1 MTVNEPL
8 TFRTSRAIAM
18 PATLRGIEVEAD
30 ETVVELKRN
39 AEAVPLRFDPPRVAF
54 EIAPVEP
61 ELVPALD
68 VALVAPTAAPK
79 PAGKLYLV
87 ARARGGLGAT
97 SFAVNL
103 ALGLQGAGGKEKRR
117 VAIVD
122 LDLQFGTVGS
132 SLDLPDRGG
141 LVALAQLDSAPDS
154 HAVDAALQ
162 PHPNGLSV
170 LPAPKRPI
178 PLDAFDADRIEAVM
192 TQLMASHDAV
202 VVDMPPA
209 LVSWIEPLL
218 RLADRVFMLTD
229 LSVTS
234 VDCARRVIDTF
245 REDVPELQLEIVIAR
260 EKKPFFRGRIHRD
273 VAEALDTKLENWL
286 PTDSKRARLALDRGE
301 PVLALAPYSAW
312 SRSIR
317 KIVGK
322 LV

>member
-1 MTVNEPL
+1 MSVNEPL
-8 TFRTSRAIAM
+8 TFRTTRGAAM
-18 PATLRGIEVEAD
+18 PAALIGIEAD
-30 ETVVELKRN
+30 ETVVELKRT
-39 AEAVPLRFDPPRVAF
+39 AETAVPLRFDMPRVAF
-54 EIAPVEP
+54 EATPAEPEPASKAVAPVATP
-61 ELVPALD
+61 D
-68 VALVAPTAAPK
+68 AAPK

-87 ARARGGLGAT
+87 ARSRGGLGAT

-103 ALGLQGAGGKEKRR
+103 ALGLQGTGRKEKRR

-141 LVALAQLDSAPDS
+141 LVALAQLTSQPDG
-154 HAVDAALQ
+154 HAVGAALQ
-162 PHPNGLSV
+162 PHQNGLSV

-178 PLDAFDADRIEAVM
+178 PLDAFDADRIEAVV

-202 VVDMPPA
+202 VVDLPPA

-229 LSVTS
+229 LAVTS

-245 REDVPELQLEIVIAR
+245 REDAPELQVEIVVAR
-260 EKKPFFRGRIHRD
+260 EKKPFFRGRIHRE
-273 VAEALDTKLENWL
+273 VAAALDTPLEHWL
-286 PTDSKRARLALDRGE
+286 PSDPKRARLALDRGE

-322 LV
+322 MV